1 MIDYEQKYKD
11 ALSKIKGYVLDDTG
25 CTCIKPSDIFPEL
38 QELDD
43 DRIRKAI
50 LNYLTKMWGN
60 SQDDVCGVHVEDAIA
75 WIEKQGEQKAV
86 NESEPKFKV
95 TDWVVDNCGY
105 VWRIEGILNKL
116 YILEGIDG
124 CKSRP
129 TIEWVNKTFHLWD
142 ITKDANDGDV
152 LSFKDDKECPFL
164 YKGCLDPNHP
174 NSPVAYGGI
183 CSGGNFIPGGKKFNN
198 WWTDKKV
205 YPATKEQRDKLEKSM
220 ADDGFTFD
228 FDKKELKKTNSYC
241 QENCKGYQE
250 TGKCFAD
257 GDCKAKIE
265 AEQNSALSEEDEK
278 IGKELIDFCEKCSQG
293 QTVINSQNDFTRWTD
308 WLKSIKERL
317 QSQNTWKPSDEQMRC
332 LCGVLNNSTGNIY
345 NILKSLFDDLKKL
358 NTITYFQDIFLKER
372 YYAWKPSDEQ
382 IEAFEHFVRSI
393 GESGHASPYENN
405 TKLLYSLLEQLKK
418 LREE

>member
-25 CTCIKPSDIFPEL
+25 CTCLKPSDIFPEL
-38 QELDD
+38 QESDD
-43 DRIRKAI
+43 EMIRKELLEHCKNQAKPYI
-50 LNYLTKMWGN
+50 ETGN
-60 SQDDVCGVHVEDAIA
+60 KCPQIQSWIA
-75 WIEKQGEQKAV
+75 WLEKQGEQKAA

-95 TDWVVDNCGY
+95 TDWVVDNCGC
-105 VWRIEGILNKL
+105 VWRIEGILNKF

-164 YKGCLDPNHP
+164 YKGCLDPDHP

-183 CSGGNFIPGGKKFNN
+183 CSGGKFIPGGKKFNN

-205 YPATKEQRDKLEKSM
+205 YPATKEQRDTLMKAM
-220 ADDGFTFD
+220 DDAGYEFD

-265 AEQNSALSEEDEK
+265 AEQNSALSEKYEK
-278 IGKELIDFCEKCSQG
+278 IGKELIEFCEKCSQG

-382 IEAFEHFVRSI
+382 IEAIRLARSFVTDDFDDNPALSETLI
-393 GESGHASPYENN
+393 E
-405 TKLLYSLLEQLKK
+405 LEQQLKK
-418 LREE
+418 LKED